1 MEKCFIDPLIPNLYE
16 AEKLK
21 YYKINWIFNGEV
33 IIISIIFKKC
43 SNIII

>member
-16 AEKLK
+16 TEKLK

-33 IIISIIFKKC
+33 IIFSNIVKKC